1 MEVSV
6 TAPVCSLFVWIN
18 LEPKAEKD
26 GQGQAVPC
34 KEGRSLN
41 FLSFTFCVYWSFGNT
56 FLGISKCST
65 LLFTQWLYQLL
76 LVQIQQHLCCEWPAW
91 DDAHTALTLLG
102 KHVWLLGRKSMV
114 GSCLRCPVALSISA
128 VTNMFSRISFSCAS
142 KNSDADWRDTINSL
156 CVHCYNIALSSLIT
170 NVFHHSPDSA
180 GMC

>member
-6 TAPVCSLFVWIN
+6 IAPVCVNESWT
-18 LEPKAEKD
+18 
-26 GQGQAVPC
+26 QGW
-34 KEGRSLN
+34 GRCTRSSCAMQVGKKSELP
-41 FLSFTFCVYWSFGNT
+41 FFAFTFCLYWSSGNA

-65 LLFTQWLYQLL
+65 LLFTFCDFYQLL
-76 LVQIQQHLCCEWPAW
+76 LVQIQQHLCCEWPVW

-102 KHVWLLGRKSMV
+102 KCVWLLGKKSTA

-128 VTNMFSRISFSCAS
+128 VTNMFSWISFSCAS

-170 NVFHHSPDSA
+170 YVFHHSPDSA